1 MVNISRFTH
10 VYEVGDAVALYH
22 SLRMK
27 PVYLS
32 RDTYESLQTWIAS
45 SCCNQISDAPKSI
58 AKEVAELARW
68 KILTQSEDEDDK
80 VLRFVK
86 SRMPKPAISICYF
99 ILSEQC
105 NLACKYCFLGNNDR
119 NKRHNFSS
127 ENMTTETADKAIEY
141 FIRQM
146 KASGLDT
153 EDNQAA
159 IIFYG
164 GEPMVNYPVLKYV
177 ANKIN
182 SLRSTEK
189 CLKNAE
195 LSMVTNGLLLTEERI
210 IELRDLGVSIAISI
224 DGVTEEANAMRV
236 DVAGNPVFSRILE
249 TLDKCKAL
257 GINVSLSVTLS
268 EETVKDTQN
277 VLKLI
282 DEYGIKSLGF
292 NIMMSSDTF
301 VLPQSYNELAAQF
314 IIDEFVELR
323 KRGIYEDRM
332 MRKLKA
338 FTKAS
343 VYFSDCGATGGG
355 QIVVSPNGQ
364 VGICHG
370 CLFDKKYFV
379 SNISDDDFIAI
390 NDPTFIEWS
399 KLTPLNNEK
408 CYSCPALGICGGG
421 CPINAMNLKPGNT
434 IHSIDERFCVHSQK
448 TLEFFI
454 NDLYRLITKGSG
466 TDE

>member
-10 VYEVGDAVALYH
+10 KYDVGDAVALYH

-32 RDTYESLQTWIAS
+32 RDAYESLQAWIAS
-45 SCCNQISDAPKSI
+45 SCCREINDAPEYIS
-58 AKEVAELARW
+58 KEVSELVRW
-68 KILTQSEDEDDK
+68 KILTQSEDEDEK

-86 SRMPKPAISICYF
+86 SRIPKPAINICYF

-105 NLACKYCFLGNNDR
+105 NLACKYCFLGNNDK
-119 NKRHNFSS
+119 NKRHNFSA
-127 ENMTTETADKAIEY
+127 ENMTVETADKAIEF

-146 KASGLDT
+146 KVSGLDT
-153 EDNQAA
+153 EDNQAN

-189 CLKNAE
+189 CLKNAD
-195 LSMVTNGLLLTEERI
+195 LSMVTNGLLLSEERI
-210 IELRDLGVSIAISI
+210 VELRDLGVSIAISI
-224 DGVTEEANAMRV
+224 DGVTEEANSMRV
-236 DVAGNPVFSRILE
+236 DVAGKPVFNRILE
-249 TLDKCKAL
+249 TLDKCKTL
-257 GINVSLSVTLS
+257 GVNFSLSVTLS
-268 EETVKDTQN
+268 EETIKDTQN

-282 DEYGIKSLGF
+282 DYYEIKSLGF

-301 VLPQSYNELAAQF
+301 ILPQSYNELAAQF
-314 IIDEFVELR
+314 IIDEFIELR

-364 VGICHG
+364 VGVCHG

-390 NDPTFIEWS
+390 DDPTFIEWS
-399 KLTPLNNEK
+399 KLTPLNNEE
-408 CYSCPALGICGGG
+408 CYS
-421 CPINAMNLKPGNT
+421 T
-434 IHSIDERFCVHSQK
+434 E
-448 TLEFFI
+448 TFI
-454 NDLYRLITKGSG
+454 TFPSTGVKYQSVDVTGFSPQLLNIV
-466 TDE
+466 

>member
-10 VYEVGDAVALYH
+10 VYYVGDAVALYH

-32 RDTYESLQTWIAS
+32 RDVYKSLQDWIAS
-45 SCCNQISDAPKSI
+45 SCCNQISDAPESI

-68 KILTQSEDEDDK
+68 KILTQSEEEDDK

-86 SRMPKPAISICYF
+86 SRMPRPAISICYF

-105 NLACKYCFLGNNDR
+105 NLACKYCFLGNNDFQ
-119 NKRHNFSS
+119 KRHNFSS
-127 ENMTTETADKAIEY
+127 NNMTTETADKALAF

-146 KASGLDT
+146 KESGLDT

-164 GEPMVNYPVLKYV
+164 GEPMMNYAVLKYV

-182 SLRSTEK
+182 SLRSIEK

-195 LSMVTNGLLLTEERI
+195 MSIVTNGLLLNEERI
-210 IELRDLGVSIAISI
+210 TELQKLGVSIAISV

-236 DVAGNPVFSRILE
+236 DVGGNPVFTRILE
-249 TLDKCKAL
+249 TLDKCKEL
-257 GINVSLSVTLS
+257 GTNISLSVTLS
-268 EETVKDTQN
+268 EETVKDTKN

-282 DEYGIKSLGF
+282 DKYRIKSLGF
-292 NIMMSSDTF
+292 NILMSSDTF
-301 VLPQSYNELAAQF
+301 ILPQSYNEVAAQF

-370 CLFDKKYFV
+370 CLHDKKYFV
-379 SNISDDDFIAI
+379 TSIEDDNFVAI

-399 KLTPLNNEK
+399 KLTPLNNEE

-421 CPINAMNLKPGNT
+421 CPINAMNLRQGNT
-434 IHSIDERFCVHSQK
+434 IHSIDERFCVHSKK

-454 NDLYRLITKGSG
+454 KDLYSIITKDSESNG
-466 TDE
+466 

>member
-1 MVNISRFTH
+1 MVKISRFTH

-32 RDTYESLQTWIAS
+32 RDVYKSLQTWLAS
-45 SCCNQISDAPKSI
+45 SCCNQITDAPQSI

-68 KILTQSEDEDDK
+68 KVLTQSEDEDDK

-86 SRMPKPAISICYF
+86 SRTPEPAISICYF

-105 NLACKYCFLGNNDR
+105 NLACKYCFLGNNDQ
-119 NKRHNFSS
+119 NKRHNFSLQ
-127 ENMTTETADKAIEY
+127 NMSVETADKAIEF

-164 GEPMVNYPVLKYV
+164 GEPMVNYDVLKYV

-182 SLRSTEK
+182 SLRSVEK

-195 LSMVTNGLLLTEERI
+195 MSMVTNGLLLTEDRI
-210 IELRDLGVSIAISI
+210 KELQKLGVSIAISI

-236 DVAGNPVFSRILE
+236 DVAGKPVFSRILD
-249 TLDKCKAL
+249 TLNKCKAL
-257 GINVSLSVTLS
+257 GANVSLSMTLS

-301 VLPQSYNELAAQF
+301 VLPQSYNEVAAQF

-355 QIVVSPNGQ
+355 QIVISPNGQ
-364 VGICHG
+364 VGVCHG

-379 SNISDDDFIAI
+379 SNISDDNFIAI
-390 NDPTFIEWS
+390 DDPTFIEWS
-399 KLTPLNNEK
+399 KLTPLNNEE

-421 CPINAMNLKPGNT
+421 CPINAMNLKPENT
-434 IHSIDERFCVHSQK
+434 IHSIDERFCVHSKK

-454 NDLYRLITKGSG
+454 NDLYRLITRDSVS
-466 TDE
+466 DE